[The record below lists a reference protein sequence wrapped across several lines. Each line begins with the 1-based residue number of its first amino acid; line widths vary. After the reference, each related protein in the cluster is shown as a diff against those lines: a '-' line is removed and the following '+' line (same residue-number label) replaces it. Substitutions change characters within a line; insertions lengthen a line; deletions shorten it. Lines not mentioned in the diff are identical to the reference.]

1 MQSITMEPKK
11 TNKEILGKGIQ
22 RMAIALIF
30 MFISPVIIHS
40 AFKNQEHQLY
50 IPILILGISGAI
62 FAILMVF
69 KGLKT
74 IMEAI
79 FGKK

>member
-1 MQSITMEPKK
+1 MEQKR
-11 TNKEILGKGIQ
+11 TNKELLGKGIQ
-22 RMAIALIF
+22 YMAITLLL

-40 AFKNQEHQLY
+40 AFKNQDHPLY
-50 IPILILGISGAI
+50 VPILILGFIGAI
-62 FAILMVF
+62 SAILMAF

-79 FGKK
+79 FGSKK

>member
-1 MQSITMEPKK
+1 MEPRR
-11 TNKEILGKGIQ
+11 TDRELLGKGVQ

-40 AFKNQEHQLY
+40 AFKNQNHQLY
-50 IPILILGISGAI
+50 IPVLVLGIISAGFAI
-62 FAILMVF
+62 FMTFRGIR
-69 KGLKT
+69 T
-74 IMEAI
+74 IMNSL

>member
-1 MQSITMEPKK
+1 MEPKR
-11 TNKEILGKGIQ
+11 TNKELLGKGIQ
-22 RMAIALIF
+22 RMAISLIF

-40 AFKNQEHQLY
+40 AFKNQNHPLY
-50 IPILILGISGAI
+50 IPILILGLIGAGFAI
-62 FAILMVF
+62 FMAF

-74 IMEAI
+74 IMESM